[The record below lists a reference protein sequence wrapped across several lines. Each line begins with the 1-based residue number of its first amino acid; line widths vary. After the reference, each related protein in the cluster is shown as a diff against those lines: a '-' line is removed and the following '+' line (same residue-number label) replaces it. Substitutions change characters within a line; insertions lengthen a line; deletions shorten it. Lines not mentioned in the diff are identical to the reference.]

1 MISFDIHTIVS
12 ILIMV
17 FLAFVIINHFFKDL
31 FKLIP
36 FYRNNIL
43 LEGFDVVADPSG
55 NAVTDP
61 SGNATAAPSRN
72 ATAAPSANA
81 TAAPSRNATAAPSA
95 NATAAPSATA
105 TAAPSRNAT
114 QTPSAQTPSPSAQTP
129 SVAEIPDTEKSTIM
143 VDLFEKV
150 NNQMDTIRTMKL
162 SDKFIPINIDK
173 TASEPFVILMNLK
186 LLINNGIYKN
196 ELDLKEMYDKYIGNK
211 AIQVLTSDINSVN
224 MNSNSNENI
233 GSLESSF
240 LTRCRNIVAAHQTI
254 IDQILE
260 NKSKE

>member
-12 ILIMV
+12 ILITV
-17 FLAFVIINHFFKDL
+17 FLALIIINHFFKDL
-31 FKLIP
+31 LKLIP

-55 NAVTDP
+55 NAAAVAPAPPVTASAP
-61 SGNATAAPSRN
+61 AVATPASAVTAP
-72 ATAAPSANA
+72 PSAVTTPVTASAVA
-81 TAAPSRNATAAPSA
+81 TPA
-95 NATAAPSATA
+95 
-105 TAAPSRNAT
+105 
-114 QTPSAQTPSPSAQTP
+114 SAQTPSASATPAPSA

>member
-12 ILIMV
+12 ILITV
-17 FLAFVIINHFFKDL
+17 FLALIIINHFFKDL

-55 NAVTDP
+55 NAAVAP
-61 SGNATAAPSRN
+61 ASVATPAPAA
-72 ATAAPSANA
+72 
-81 TAAPSRNATAAPSA
+81 
-95 NATAAPSATA
+95 SATA
-105 TAAPSRNAT
+105 PASVSASAPAPAPAPSV
-114 QTPSAQTPSPSAQTP
+114 TPAPA

-150 NNQMDTIRTMKL
+150 NNHMDTIRTMKL
-162 SDKFIPINIDK
+162 SSSFVPINIDK

>member
-36 FYRNNIL
+36 FYRNNVL

-55 NAVTDP
+55 NATPPAVTDP
-61 SGNATAAPSRN
+61 SGAAP
-72 ATAAPSANA
+72 A
-81 TAAPSRNATAAPSA
+81 
-95 NATAAPSATA
+95 
-105 TAAPSRNAT
+105 
-114 QTPSAQTPSPSAQTP
+114 PSAQTPSAPANAAAPTPAPAQTP
-129 SVAEIPDTEKSTIM
+129 SAPASVAEIPDTEKSTIM

-240 LTRCRNIVAAHQTI
+240 LTRCKNIVAAHQTI

>member
-1 MISFDIHTIVS
+1 MIHTIVS

-17 FLAFVIINHFFKDL
+17 FLALIIINHFFKDL

-55 NAVTDP
+55 NAAAVTDP
-61 SGNATAAPSRN
+61 SGNAAAVTDPSGNAAPTAASAPASV
-72 ATAAPSANA
+72 APAAA
-81 TAAPSRNATAAPSA
+81 
-95 NATAAPSATA
+95 SATP
-105 TAAPSRNAT
+105 APAPAS
-114 QTPSAQTPSPSAQTP
+114 TP
-129 SVAEIPDTEKSTIM
+129 EIPDTEKSTIM

-162 SDKFIPINIDK
+162 SNNFVPINIDK

-224 MNSNSNENI
+224 MNSNNNENI

>member
-61 SGNATAAPSRN
+61 SGNAVTDPSG
-72 ATAAPSANA
+72 
-81 TAAPSRNATAAPSA
+81 NATAAPSA
-95 NATAAPSATA
+95 NATAAPSANA
-105 TAAPSRNAT
+105 TAAPSANATAAPSANATAAPSANAT
-114 QTPSAQTPSPSAQTP
+114 QTPSASAQTP

-150 NNQMDTIRTMKL
+150 NNHMDTIRTMKL
-162 SDKFIPINIDK
+162 SNSFVPINIDK

-224 MNSNSNENI
+224 MNSNSNQNI

-260 NKSKE
+260 NKGKE

>member
-1 MISFDIHTIVS
+1 MIRFDIHTIVS

-17 FLAFVIINHFFKDL
+17 FLAFIIINHFFKDL

-55 NAVTDP
+55 NA
-61 SGNATAAPSRN
+61 A
-72 ATAAPSANA
+72 
-81 TAAPSRNATAAPSA
+81 
-95 NATAAPSATA
+95 AAPSATA
-105 TAAPSRNAT
+105 A
-114 QTPSAQTPSPSAQTP
+114 TPSAQTPS
-129 SVAEIPDTEKSTIM
+129 EIPDTEKSTMM

-162 SDKFIPINIDK
+162 SDSFVPINIDK

-224 MNSNSNENI
+224 MESSTNI

-240 LTRCRNIVAAHQTI
+240 LTRCQSIVTAHQTV
-254 IDQILE
+254 IDKILE
-260 NKSKE
+260 NQTKE

>member
-36 FYRNNIL
+36 FYRNNVL

-55 NAVTDP
+55 NATPPAVTDP
-61 SGNATAAPSRN
+61 SGNASAPAPVATPSAPANAAAPTPAPAS
-72 ATAAPSANA
+72 AAPSA
-81 TAAPSRNATAAPSA
+81 
-95 NATAAPSATA
+95 
-105 TAAPSRNAT
+105 
-114 QTPSAQTPSPSAQTP
+114 P

-240 LTRCRNIVAAHQTI
+240 LIRCKNIVAAHQTI

-260 NKSKE
+260 NKSKEKAV

>member
-12 ILIMV
+12 ILITV
-17 FLAFVIINHFFKDL
+17 FLALIIINHFFKDL

-55 NAVTDP
+55 NATPPAVTDP
-61 SGNATAAPSRN
+61 SGAAPAPAS
-72 ATAAPSANA
+72 APAAAP
-81 TAAPSRNATAAPSA
+81 AAA
-95 NATAAPSATA
+95 SATP
-105 TAAPSRNAT
+105 APA
-114 QTPSAQTPSPSAQTP
+114 PAPA

-150 NNQMDTIRTMKL
+150 NNHMDTIRTIKL
-162 SDKFIPINIDK
+162 SDNFVPINIDK

-224 MNSNSNENI
+224 MNSNSNLNI

-240 LTRCRNIVAAHQTI
+240 LTRCKNIVAGHQTI

>member
-1 MISFDIHTIVS
+1 
-12 ILIMV
+12 
-17 FLAFVIINHFFKDL
+17 
-31 FKLIP
+31 LIP

-55 NAVTDP
+55 NAAVAPASASAPVTTP
-61 SGNATAAPSRN
+61 SAHAPAPAASAPVPVTPSATPAVTPSATPAPAPSVTP
-72 ATAAPSANA
+72 AH
-81 TAAPSRNATAAPSA
+81 
-95 NATAAPSATA
+95 APSATP
-105 TAAPSRNAT
+105 AP
-114 QTPSAQTPSPSAQTP
+114 TPSATPAPA

-150 NNQMDTIRTMKL
+150 NNHMDTIRTMKL
-162 SDKFIPINIDK
+162 SSSFVPINIDK

>member
-12 ILIMV
+12 ILITV
-17 FLAFVIINHFFKDL
+17 FLALIIINHFFKDL
-31 FKLIP
+31 LKLIP

-43 LEGFDVVADPSG
+43 LEGFDVAVADPSG
-55 NAVTDP
+55 NAVP
-61 SGNATAAPSRN
+61 AATPASAAPASA
-72 ATAAPSANA
+72 ATPAPSA
-81 TAAPSRNATAAPSA
+81 
-95 NATAAPSATA
+95 
-105 TAAPSRNAT
+105 
-114 QTPSAQTPSPSAQTP
+114 P

-150 NNQMDTIRTMKL
+150 NNHMDTIRTMKL
-162 SDKFIPINIDK
+162 SNSFVPINIDK

-211 AIQVLTSDINSVN
+211 AVQVLTSDINSVN
-224 MNSNSNENI
+224 MDSNSNENI

-240 LTRCRNIVAAHQTI
+240 LTRCKNIVAAHQTI

>member
-12 ILIMV
+12 ILITV
-17 FLAFVIINHFFKDL
+17 FLALIIINHFFKDL

-43 LEGFDVVADPSG
+43 LEGFDVAVADPSG
-55 NAVTDP
+55 NA
-61 SGNATAAPSRN
+61 AAAPASV
-72 ATAAPSANA
+72 TAPAVTAPAPAAAPVTAPAVAPVTAPAVAPAVAPAPAPSA
-81 TAAPSRNATAAPSA
+81 
-95 NATAAPSATA
+95 
-105 TAAPSRNAT
+105 
-114 QTPSAQTPSPSAQTP
+114 

-150 NNQMDTIRTMKL
+150 NNHMDTIRTMKL
-162 SDKFIPINIDK
+162 SSSFVPINIDK

>member
-1 MISFDIHTIVS
+1 
-12 ILIMV
+12 MV
-17 FLAFVIINHFFKDL
+17 FLALIIINHFFKDL

-55 NAVTDP
+55 NAAPPAVTDP
-61 SGNATAAPSRN
+61 SGATPSPSAPPSANAPALSAQTPSANAAPPSAN
-72 ATAAPSANA
+72 AAAPSANA
-81 TAAPSRNATAAPSA
+81 PAPA
-95 NATAAPSATA
+95 
-105 TAAPSRNAT
+105 
-114 QTPSAQTPSPSAQTP
+114 QTPSAP

-240 LTRCRNIVAAHQTI
+240 LTRCKNIVAAHQTI

>member
-12 ILIMV
+12 ILITV
-17 FLAFVIINHFFKDL
+17 FLALIIINHFFKDL

-43 LEGFDVVADPSG
+43 LEGFEVAVADPSG
-55 NAVTDP
+55 NAAPASASAPVTTP
-61 SGNATAAPSRN
+61 SAPAPAPSVTP
-72 ATAAPSANA
+72 APVPVTPSA
-81 TAAPSRNATAAPSA
+81 TPAP
-95 NATAAPSATA
+95 APSATPA
-105 TAAPSRNAT
+105 PAPSPA
-114 QTPSAQTPSPSAQTP
+114 PSA

-150 NNQMDTIRTMKL
+150 NNHMDTIRTMKL
-162 SDKFIPINIDK
+162 SSSFVPINIDK

-224 MNSNSNENI
+224 MNSNNNENI

>member
-12 ILIMV
+12 ILITV
-17 FLAFVIINHFFKDL
+17 FLALIIINHFFKDL

-55 NAVTDP
+55 NAAVAP
-61 SGNATAAPSRN
+61 ASVATPAPAASAPAPAPSV
-72 ATAAPSANA
+72 TPAPA
-81 TAAPSRNATAAPSA
+81 
-95 NATAAPSATA
+95 
-105 TAAPSRNAT
+105 
-114 QTPSAQTPSPSAQTP
+114 

-143 VDLFEKV
+143 VDLFEQV
-150 NNQMDTIRTMKL
+150 NNHMDTIRTMKL
-162 SDKFIPINIDK
+162 SSSFVPINIDK

>member
-55 NAVTDP
+55 NPAPAV
-61 SGNATAAPSRN
+61 ATPAAPS
-72 ATAAPSANA
+72 APSANA
-81 TAAPSRNATAAPSA
+81 PA
-95 NATAAPSATA
+95 NATAASVQTPSV
-105 TAAPSRNAT
+105 
-114 QTPSAQTPSPSAQTP
+114 QTPSAPAP
-129 SVAEIPDTEKSTIM
+129 AEIPDTEKSTIM

-150 NNQMDTIRTMKL
+150 NNHMDTIRTMKL
-162 SDKFIPINIDK
+162 SSSFVPINIDK

>member
-12 ILIMV
+12 ILITV
-17 FLAFVIINHFFKDL
+17 FLALIIINHFFKDL
-31 FKLIP
+31 LKLIP

-43 LEGFDVVADPSG
+43 LEGFDVAVADPSG
-55 NAVTDP
+55 NAVP
-61 SGNATAAPSRN
+61 AATPASAAPAS
-72 ATAAPSANA
+72 ATPASAATPAPSA
-81 TAAPSRNATAAPSA
+81 
-95 NATAAPSATA
+95 
-105 TAAPSRNAT
+105 
-114 QTPSAQTPSPSAQTP
+114 P

-150 NNQMDTIRTMKL
+150 NNHMDTIRTMKL
-162 SDKFIPINIDK
+162 SNSFVPINIDK

-211 AIQVLTSDINSVN
+211 AVQVLTSDINSVN
-224 MNSNSNENI
+224 MDSNSNENI

-240 LTRCRNIVAAHQTI
+240 LTRCKNIVAAHQTI

>member
-1 MISFDIHTIVS
+1 MISFHTIVS
-12 ILIMV
+12 ILITV
-17 FLAFVIINHFFKDL
+17 FLALIVINHFFKDL
-31 FKLIP
+31 FKLNP

-43 LEGFDVVADPSG
+43 LEGFDVAVAQT
-55 NAVTDP
+55 TDP
-61 SGNATAAPSRN
+61 SAP
-72 ATAAPSANA
+72 A
-81 TAAPSRNATAAPSA
+81 
-95 NATAAPSATA
+95 
-105 TAAPSRNAT
+105 
-114 QTPSAQTPSPSAQTP
+114 TPSAPAPA

-150 NNQMDTIRTMKL
+150 NNHMDIIRTLKL
-162 SDKFIPINIDK
+162 SDNFVPINIDK

-196 ELDLKEMYDKYIGNK
+196 ELELKEIYDKYIGNK
-211 AIQVLTSDINSVN
+211 AIPVLASDINSVN
-224 MNSNSNENI
+224 MNSDSLNI

-240 LTRCRNIVAAHQTI
+240 LTRSKNIVAGHQTI

>member
-12 ILIMV
+12 ILITV
-17 FLAFVIINHFFKDL
+17 FLALIIINHFFKDL
-31 FKLIP
+31 LKLIP

-43 LEGFDVVADPSG
+43 LEGFDVAVADPSG
-55 NAVTDP
+55 NAAAAPASVTAP
-61 SGNATAAPSRN
+61 AVTTSAPAAAPATAPAVAASAPAPVPVTPSATPAPAPSV
-72 ATAAPSANA
+72 TPAPSA
-81 TAAPSRNATAAPSA
+81 
-95 NATAAPSATA
+95 
-105 TAAPSRNAT
+105 
-114 QTPSAQTPSPSAQTP
+114 

-150 NNQMDTIRTMKL
+150 NNHMDTIRTMKL
-162 SDKFIPINIDK
+162 SSSFVPINIDK

>member
-1 MISFDIHTIVS
+1 MIHTIVS

-17 FLAFVIINHFFKDL
+17 FLALIIINHFFKDL

-55 NAVTDP
+55 NAAAVTDP
-61 SGNATAAPSRN
+61 SGNAAPTAASAPASV
-72 ATAAPSANA
+72 APAAA
-81 TAAPSRNATAAPSA
+81 
-95 NATAAPSATA
+95 SATP
-105 TAAPSRNAT
+105 APAPAS
-114 QTPSAQTPSPSAQTP
+114 TP
-129 SVAEIPDTEKSTIM
+129 EIPDTEKSTIM

-162 SDKFIPINIDK
+162 SNNFVPINIDK

-224 MNSNSNENI
+224 MNSNNNENI

>member
-1 MISFDIHTIVS
+1 MIHTIVS

-17 FLAFVIINHFFKDL
+17 FLALIIINHFFKDL

-55 NAVTDP
+55 NAAAVTDP
-61 SGNATAAPSRN
+61 SGNAAAVTDPSGNAAPTAASAPAS
-72 ATAAPSANA
+72 APASVAPAAA
-81 TAAPSRNATAAPSA
+81 
-95 NATAAPSATA
+95 SATP
-105 TAAPSRNAT
+105 APAPAS
-114 QTPSAQTPSPSAQTP
+114 TP
-129 SVAEIPDTEKSTIM
+129 EIPDTEKSTIM

-162 SDKFIPINIDK
+162 SNNFVPINIDK

-224 MNSNSNENI
+224 MNSNNNENI

>member
-12 ILIMV
+12 ILITV
-17 FLAFVIINHFFKDL
+17 FLALIIINHFFKDL
-31 FKLIP
+31 LKLIP

-43 LEGFDVVADPSG
+43 LEGFDVAVADPSG
-55 NAVTDP
+55 NAVP
-61 SGNATAAPSRN
+61 AATPASAAPASA
-72 ATAAPSANA
+72 ATPAPSA
-81 TAAPSRNATAAPSA
+81 
-95 NATAAPSATA
+95 
-105 TAAPSRNAT
+105 
-114 QTPSAQTPSPSAQTP
+114 P

-150 NNQMDTIRTMKL
+150 NNHMDTIRTMKL
-162 SDKFIPINIDK
+162 SNSFVPINIDK

-211 AIQVLTSDINSVN
+211 AVQVLTSDINSVN
-224 MNSNSNENI
+224 MDSNSNENI

-240 LTRCRNIVAAHQTI
+240 LTRCKNIVAGHQTI

-260 NKSKE
+260 NKGKE